1 MQLVKRCVIITM
13 SKDKEQNKKGGS
25 PTNKK
30 NEPPPIKKE
39 RQAYYSTIGEKV
51 QDYEKFN
58 NRRKE
63 RKRN

>member
-1 MQLVKRCVIITM
+1 M

-39 RQAYYSTIGEKV
+39 RQAYYSTVGEKV